1 MTATTAQAKKTTK
14 AKTEKKA
21 EAPKADAFSIQSPV
35 SFFEDFWT
43 NGSSKAQEQ
52 FTNAN
57 ASLEDV
63 TSFQRETAEVL
74 TETATLAQK
83 GFEAIAAESATFTQK
98 SYEDGVAAA
107 KKTFATTNVQ
117 EAIELQTEFAKTAVD
132 AYLGHMKKIGEMF
145 QVSAQEVAAPINT
158 RVTNLVET
166 AQKAAF

>member
-1 MTATTAQAKKTTK
+1 MTATASKTKTT
-14 AKTEKKA
+14 KKA
-21 EAPKADAFSIQSPV
+21 EAPKAEATPVNFFENIWTTGSGKAQDQFAKANV
-35 SFFEDFWT
+35 SF
-43 NGSSKAQEQ
+43 
-52 FTNAN
+52 
-57 ASLEDV
+57 EDV
-63 TSFQRETAEVL
+63 TSFQRETAEAL

-107 KKTFATTNVQ
+107 KKTFSSTNVQ

-145 QVSAQEVAAPINT
+145 QVSAKEVAAPMNT
-158 RVTNLVET
+158 RVTAIVET